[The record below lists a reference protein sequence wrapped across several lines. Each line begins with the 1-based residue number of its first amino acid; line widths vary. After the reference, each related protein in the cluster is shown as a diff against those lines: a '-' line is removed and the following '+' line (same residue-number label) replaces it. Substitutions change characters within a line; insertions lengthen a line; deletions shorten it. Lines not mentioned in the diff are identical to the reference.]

1 MEAPTEP
8 VRLAPAQIREAGEV
22 LGRAFHEDPATVF
35 TIPDDD
41 VRGQVLPQF
50 EGVAVQLGHQY
61 GEVYTTPDG
70 VLGAAVWLPPRDSH
84 LSPLRAIGRWVLAA
98 ALYGEAGLLLAPV
111 KVGAAGMRRFMAI
124 NNLFEELS
132 RRDVPPQHWYLA
144 VLGVEPERQGQ
155 GIGGALIQPV
165 LARADS
171 AGLPCYLETTRDRN
185 VPFYRRHGFEV
196 VAEGDLPDGGPPY
209 WTMKRDPRQGWMT

>member
-1 MEAPTEP
+1 MHQATEP

-22 LGRAFHEDPATVF
+22 LGRAFYEDPATVF

-41 VRGQVLPQF
+41 ARAQVLPQF
-50 EGVAVQLGHQY
+50 EGVTVQLGHQY

-70 VLGAAVWLPPRDSH
+70 VLGAAVWVPPQDGH
-84 LSPLRAIGRWVLAA
+84 LSSLQTVGRWMLAA

-111 KVGAAGMRRFMAI
+111 KVGLVGLRRFVAI
-124 NNLFEELS
+124 NNLFEELH
-132 RRDVPPQHWYLA
+132 RRDVPLQHWYLA

-155 GIGGALIQPV
+155 GIGGALIQPA

-171 AGLPCYLETTRDRN
+171 EGLPCYLETTRDRN

-196 VAEGDLPDGGPPY
+196 VVEGKLPEGGPPY
-209 WTMKRDPRQGWMT
+209 WTMKRDPR